1 MYSMVLSPA
10 SSAFQCLTWP
20 NSVRGCP
27 VAVAALLYPGVRRHA
42 LHAMPCKSRHGIPCP
57 TQQHVLAMGLYC
69 DKNRLKSALYACL
82 ATCWLWHP
90 ATSCA
95 GLVAMDMSMA
105 HVLTL
110 SMSLGLAPERWSTI
124 AKAMTF
130 APSCSPGI
138 SPELTW
144 LSKVRSMLFM
154 PCNEGLRC
162 HGRLVLHVETCTAWG
177 GLSCSTGCAD
187 A

>member
-27 VAVAALLYPGVRRHA
+27 VAVAAWPYPGVRRHA

-69 DKNRLKSALYACL
+69 DGSRLKAALYTCL
-82 ATCWLWHP
+82 
-90 ATSCA
+90 
-95 GLVAMDMSMA
+95 AMDMPMA

-144 LSKVRSMLFM
+144 LSKVRTMPFM
-154 PCNEGLRC
+154 ACNGGFLC

-177 GLSCSTGCAD
+177 GLSGSTGCAD